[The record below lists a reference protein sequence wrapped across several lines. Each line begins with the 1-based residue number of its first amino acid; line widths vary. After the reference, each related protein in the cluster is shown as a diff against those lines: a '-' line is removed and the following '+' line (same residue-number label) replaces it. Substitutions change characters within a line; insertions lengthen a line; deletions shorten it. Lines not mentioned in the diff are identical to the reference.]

1 MAGSKGSFKIG
12 RSKFA
17 TSSVVRVTFG
27 KEGDV
32 ERIREMRET
41 TVGPTRT
48 GRVLPMMMVTFLGII
63 EAMVKRREIAGLL
76 VKE

>member
-32 ERIREMRET
+32 ERIRET